1 MDRSARGLKIRME
14 RALSLPA
21 RVTVVDLEQGAAIE
35 AEVVWSKGVEAGLKE
50 GSRASLRGLV
60 PSRLAAARAAW
71 MRAGG
76 R

>member
-1 MDRSARGLKIRME
+1 MKVRMD
-14 RALSLPA
+14 RALSLPV
-21 RVTVVDLEQGAAIE
+21 RVIVVDLEQAAAIE
-35 AEVVWSKGVEAGLKE
+35 AEVVWSKGTEAGLKE
-50 GSRASLRGLV
+50 GARASLRGLV

>member
-1 MDRSARGLKIRME
+1 MKIRMD
-14 RALSLPA
+14 RALSLPV
-21 RVTVVDLEQGAAIE
+21 RVTVIDLEQVVAIE

-50 GSRASLRGLV
+50 GARTSLRGLV

-71 MRAGG
+71 IRAGG